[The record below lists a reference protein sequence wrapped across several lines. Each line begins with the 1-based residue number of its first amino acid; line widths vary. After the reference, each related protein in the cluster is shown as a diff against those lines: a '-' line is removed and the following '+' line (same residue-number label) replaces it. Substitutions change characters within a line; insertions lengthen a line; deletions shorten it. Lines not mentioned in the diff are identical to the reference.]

1 MAAEDAAVRGTVTV
15 VVPTRNSARTLD
27 ACLRSLRSQTHPCRI
42 VVVDNASTDETAV
55 IARATAD
62 VVLEGGPERSA
73 QRNQGARAA
82 QADVVGFIDSD
93 MVLEPGVVAQAVA
106 AVHGGAGAVIV
117 PERTVGEG
125 YWARV
130 RAFERSFYN
139 GDDAIEA
146 ARFYTWQVF
155 SATGGFDE
163 SLTGPE
169 DWDLTIRAREIT
181 AVARIDA
188 RIDHDEGN
196 VRYVDACRKKG
207 YYADGLRR
215 FGAKHGSRGLGPVLR
230 RPWMRQPA
238 RLATPLGLGLLALKG
253 GEASAVA
260 CALVRENLASRQ
272 VSCSGSDDGPSHN
285 PR

>member
-1 MAAEDAAVRGTVTV
+1 MPGKDPQTPGMVTV
-15 VVPTRNSARTLD
+15 VVPTRNSARTID
-27 ACLRSLRSQTHPCRI
+27 ACLRSLRSQTHPCRV
-42 VVVDNASTDETAV
+42 VVVDNGSNDATVELARRSADLV
-55 IARATAD
+55 IA
-62 VVLEGGPERSA
+62 GGPERSA
-73 QRNQGARAA
+73 QRNQGARSAPTA
-82 QADVVGFIDSD
+82 VVGFVDSD
-93 MVLEPGVVAQAVA
+93 MVLAPEVVGQAVA
-106 AVHGGAGAVIV
+106 AIEKGAGAVIV

-130 RAFERSFYN
+130 RAFERSFYA

-146 ARFYTWQVF
+146 ARFYSWQVF

-169 DWDLTIRAREIT
+169 DWDLTIRAREVT
-181 AVARIDA
+181 PVARIDA
-188 RIDHDEGN
+188 WIDHDEGN

-238 RLATPLGLGLLALKG
+238 RLATPLGLGMLALKG
-253 GEASAVA
+253 GEASAVV
-260 CALVRENLASRQ
+260 CALVRENLASRR